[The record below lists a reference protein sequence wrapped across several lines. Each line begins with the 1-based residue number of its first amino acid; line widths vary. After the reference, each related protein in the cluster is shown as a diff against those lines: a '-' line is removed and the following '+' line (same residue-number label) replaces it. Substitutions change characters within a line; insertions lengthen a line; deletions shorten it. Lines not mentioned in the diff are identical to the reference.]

1 MRLQRRSL
9 LAGLLAAL
17 VLAPNVSAVCA
28 FPVYIRAEV
37 GTSLSTSRAV
47 VDAAGFAEARNFQ
60 GEPCDFPIVTATV
73 TITRNGAAAYTLTKS
88 APGSV
93 TLTATGPAEVGN
105 CYASSIVASGSLL
118 QHGTG
123 TGAERC
129 WVGPRPGP
137 YSALCPLIL
146 DLNGDGI
153 HTTGLESPV
162 RFWNFSGVKTDSGWT
177 DPATEEA
184 FLWLDSETDHAVEEA
199 ELFGSRM
206 PSPAGGVHSNGFQA
220 LEKYDREEF
229 GGNSDGRITTADRIW
244 GRLRL
249 WVDRDHNGIADAT
262 EISPPSRHRIVALNL
277 DRAHDHTSYPNGNG
291 LMLVGSYVRRTAAD
305 HFEQREMVDVGFI
318 YPP

>member
-1 MRLQRRSL
+1 MSLQRRFL
-9 LAGLLAAL
+9 LAGLFAAL
-17 VLAPNVSAVCA
+17 ALAPSVFAVCVL
-28 FPVYIRAEV
+28 PLYIQAEV
-37 GTSLSTSRAV
+37 GTSLSTTRGA
-47 VDAAGFAEARNFQ
+47 VDAAGFAEARNLQ
-60 GEPCDFPIVTATV
+60 SEPCDFPTITATV
-73 TITRNGAAAYTLTKS
+73 TITRNGSTAYTVTRS

-105 CYASSIVASGSLL
+105 CYESSILASASTLSSS
-118 QHGTG
+118 TG
-123 TGAERC
+123 TGPERC

-206 PSPAGGVHSNGFQA
+206 PSPTGGVHSNGFQA
-220 LEKYDREEF
+220 LEKYDREEL

-249 WVDRDHNGIADAT
+249 WVDRDHDGVADAT
-262 EISPPSRHRIVALNL
+262 EISPPSAHRIVALNL
-277 DRAHDHTSYPNGNG
+277 DRVHDHTSYPNGNG
-291 LMLVGSYVRRTAAD
+291 LMLVGSYVRRTTAND
-305 HFEQREMVDVGFI
+305 FELREMVDVGFI
-318 YPP
+318 YPR